1 MPIFLNNPEVA
12 LFFLIEK
19 IIAGQDILQEDETI
33 EKLAARYQL
42 YTLFETD
49 ALLFA
54 AMLYER

>member
-19 IIAGQDILQEDETI
+19 IIAGQDILQEDDTI
-33 EKLAARYQL
+33 EKLTSRYQL